1 MMENNFDYI
10 IVEDEKLSAKRLAAM
25 VQKIL
30 PNSRLLAILDSVS
43 STVRWLQ
50 QNDHPQLAFFD
61 IQLADGLSFEIF
73 EQCNIEFSIVFTTA
87 FNEYALKAFKVNS
100 IDYLL
105 KPINEEELQSAI
117 GKFVKGAM
125 STPQSLSSD
134 AIANALKMLTNNYK
148 SRFLVKVGE
157 HLRMIPIEEVSVFY
171 SESKATF
178 LKTSSNRNYAI
189 DYTLEQVSSMID
201 PLTFFRV
208 SRKYLISLASI
219 SDIIAYSGSRLK
231 LKLTVPTDDD
241 VLVSREK
248 VNDFKA
254 WLDR

>member
-1 MMENNFDYI
+1 MIDSVLTYI
-10 IVEDEKLSAKRLAAM
+10 IVEDEKLSAKRLAVM

-30 PNSRLLAILDSVS
+30 PNSRLLAMLDSVS

-50 QNDHPQLAFFD
+50 QNNHPQLAFFD

-73 EQCNIEFSIVFTTA
+73 EQCNIEFPTVFTTA

-105 KPINEEELQSAI
+105 KPINEQELQAAI
-117 GKFVKGAM
+117 QKFAKGRM
-125 STPQSLSSD
+125 PQPEALSSQT
-134 AIANALKMLTNNYK
+134 IANALKMLNNTYK
-148 SRFLVKVGE
+148 SRFLVRVGE
-157 HLRMIPIEEVSVFY
+157 HIRMIPIEEVVVFY

-178 LKTSSNRNYAI
+178 LKTISNRHYAI

-201 PLTFFRV
+201 PLSFFPV
-208 SRKYLISLASI
+208 SRKYLVALSSI
-219 SDIIAYSGSRLK
+219 TDIIAYSGSRLK
-231 LKLTVPTDDD
+231 LKLLVETDEE

-248 VNDFKA
+248 VNEFKE